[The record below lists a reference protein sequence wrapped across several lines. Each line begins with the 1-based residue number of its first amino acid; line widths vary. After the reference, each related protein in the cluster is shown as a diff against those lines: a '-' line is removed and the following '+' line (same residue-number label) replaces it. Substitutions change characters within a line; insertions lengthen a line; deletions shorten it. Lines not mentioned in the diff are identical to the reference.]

1 MKVPKE
7 IIYEFEIKVKGV
19 VDSLYSGK
27 QRSRTLGSSPEFA
40 GHRPYS
46 EGEDIRRVDWK
57 VFARKGKLFLKQF
70 SNESEIPV
78 IVLFDDTQS
87 MGFFNKD
94 ERARLIAGMVMFSA
108 NMLNYRFSLMKISG
122 EIIPLN
128 KGINHLLRC
137 YYATKE
143 KGKGDFQRAA
153 YNLLS
158 KFSKRSLV
166 VLVSDLEFGWDE
178 LQRGLGALLRFHDL
192 VVFHILSGEEW
203 NFRLDG
209 KILVDSESGRRI
221 PVSPNSSAFYRE
233 VIRRWAEGIKNFV
246 LQRNGRYS
254 LIFSDTPV
262 ESEARKVIEVL
273 GVI

>member
-7 IIYEFEIKVKGV
+7 IIYEFEIKVKGI

-122 EIIPLN
+122 EVIPLN

-137 YYATKE
+137 YYATRE
-143 KGKGDFQRAA
+143 KGKGDLQRVV

-158 KFSKRSLV
+158 KFGKRSLV
-166 VLVSDLEFGWDE
+166 VLVSDLEFGLDE
-178 LQRGLGALLRFHDL
+178 LQKGLGTLLRFHDL

-209 KILVDSESGRRI
+209 KILVDSESGRKV

-254 LIFSDTPV
+254 LIFSDTPI